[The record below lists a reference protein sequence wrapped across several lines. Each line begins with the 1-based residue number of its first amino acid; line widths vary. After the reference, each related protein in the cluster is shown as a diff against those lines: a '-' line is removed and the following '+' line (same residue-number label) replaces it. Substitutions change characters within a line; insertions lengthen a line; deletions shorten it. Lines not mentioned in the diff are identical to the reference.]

1 MESQAFHHGN
11 LRAALID
18 AGTALLESDGP
29 HALSMRELA
38 RRVGVTPMAAY
49 RHFADKDALVTAIA
63 ESGFRA
69 LAEASHVAMPP
80 GSDAHLLA
88 MARVYLDFA
97 VARPAMFGLMF
108 AEPLDMGRVA
118 AMSDAASDA
127 YRPIRDAVAAALG
140 PRADEDKVMVGVIRL
155 WSAVH
160 GYAALRLSNR
170 LPRAATVRDRF
181 DEVMEAVIASLR

>member
-11 LRAALID
+11 LRKALID

-29 HALSMRELA
+29 QALSMRELA

-69 LAEASHVAMPP
+69 LAAASQVAVQP

-97 VARPAMFGLMF
+97 LARPAMFGLMF
-108 AEPLDMGRVA
+108 AEPLDMARVA
-118 AMSDAASDA
+118 AASDA
-127 YRPIRDAVAAALG
+127 SADAYSPIRDAVAAVLRPDA
-140 PRADEDKVMVGVIRL
+140 EDDAVMVGVIRL

-170 LPRAATVRDRF
+170 LPRAATVHDRF
-181 DEVMEAVIASLR
+181 DEVMEPVIASLR